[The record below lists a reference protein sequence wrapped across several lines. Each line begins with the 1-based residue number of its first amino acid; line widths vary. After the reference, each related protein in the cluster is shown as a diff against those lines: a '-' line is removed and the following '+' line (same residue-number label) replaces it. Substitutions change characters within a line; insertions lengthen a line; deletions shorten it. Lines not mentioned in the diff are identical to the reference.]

1 MDHKLSAAIGFAMR
15 AGKCAAGDFACER
28 ALSSKK
34 VRLIVLD
41 DEACENTRERWDGQ
55 CVRLKVPIV
64 VVKGA
69 ADAAGKPGKRILAVL
84 DDHFARMILDA
95 IASE

>member
-1 MDHKLSAAIGFAMR
+1 MR
-15 AGKCAAGDFACER
+15 AGKCAAGDFASER

-41 DEACENTRERWDGQ
+41 DEAGENTRQRWDGQ
-55 CVRLKVPIV
+55 CAHFKVPLV

-69 ADAAGKPGKRILAVL
+69 ANAAGKPGKRVLAVL
-84 DDHFARMILDA
+84 DDGFARMILDA